1 MRRLLAL
8 SMIALAAACGGD
20 DDPGTTAAA
29 PTSTPTTSATASA
42 TPTAAGPAGP
52 EELRALTGDRWS
64 LTQVVLSVGDQLKV
78 TNADPEKGHDVSVEG
93 VGASDTLAQ
102 GESFTLTFKKA
113 GTYTLVCTIHP
124 GMDATVTVR

>member
-1 MRRLLAL
+1 MRNRGTLVLDSVTLL
-8 SMIALAAACGGD
+8 D
-20 DDPGTTAAA
+20 NR
-29 PTSTPTTSATASA
+29 
-42 TPTAAGPAGP
+42 AAGDGGAGFSAGGAVTIVNSTFAGNSAA
-52 EELRALTGDRWS
+52 RGGAVATVAGR
-64 LTQVVLSVGDQLKV
+64 LKV

-102 GESFTLTFKKA
+102 GESFTLTFTRA

>member
-1 MRRLLAL
+1 MRRFLAL

-29 PTSTPTTSATASA
+29 PTPTPTTSSA
-42 TPTAAGPAGP
+42 PSSAAPAGP
-52 EELRALTGDRWS
+52 QELRALTGDRWS
-64 LTQVVLSVGDQLKV
+64 LTQIGLSVGDRLTV

-102 GESFTLTFKKA
+102 GESFTLTFTKA

>member
-1 MRRLLAL
+1 MRRFLAL

-20 DDPGTTAAA
+20 DDPGTTGAAPTPTPTVSAA
-29 PTSTPTTSATASA
+29 PTS
-42 TPTAAGPAGP
+42 AAPEGPQ
-52 EELRALTGDRWS
+52 ELRALTGDRWS
-64 LTQVVLSVGDQLKV
+64 LTQVALSVGDQLKV

-102 GESFTLTFKKA
+102 GESFTLTFKNA